1 MSLEVCARSDRVA
14 MVRSGGKHSRQKKEQ
29 RQRPEET

>member
-14 MVRSGGKHSRQKKEQ
+14 MVRSGGKHSRQKKAK
-29 RQRPEET
+29 TKA